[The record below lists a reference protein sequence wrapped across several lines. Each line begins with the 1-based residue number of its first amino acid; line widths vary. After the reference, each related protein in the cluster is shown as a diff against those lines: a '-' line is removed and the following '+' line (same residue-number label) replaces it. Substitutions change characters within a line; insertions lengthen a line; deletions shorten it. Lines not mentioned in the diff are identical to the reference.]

1 MTRQTTESYE
11 KYLTKGL
18 VALSEHL
25 NLKVY
30 KTCPIETNPIFTRG
44 EDLRIQLRWKKNP
57 IHEFFVDRSFWYS
70 SNKDKDDKRYM
81 RSVADHKLTM
91 ISDAIIRPDNK
102 KVKVW
107 AKGSYNEE
115 DHKLQ
120 DFEIRSLTANNSRK
134 KKRKKK

>member
-11 KYLTKGL
+11 KYLTRGL
-18 VALSEHL
+18 VSLSEHL

-30 KTCPIETNPIFTRG
+30 KTCPIETNPLFSRG
-44 EDLRIQLRWKKNP
+44 QDLRIQLRWKKEP
-57 IHEFFVDRSFWYS
+57 IHEFFVDKSFWYA
-70 SNKDKDDKRYM
+70 SNKDKDDKTYM
-81 RSVADHKLTM
+81 RSIADRKLIM
-91 ISDAIIRPDNK
+91 LDEAIVSSDEKK

-107 AKGSYNEE
+107 AEGSYNQE

-134 KKRKKK
+134 KRKKK